1 MNGSR
6 RKRGNEDYV
15 FVDGRAVRADEVVQ
29 IDLRDAS
36 GGSDTVVPGQGEV
49 VAAPGEKEAR
59 RGKRAQASAADAGA
73 DASPDV
79 TMPERPA
86 ESAMRR
92 GMRGLRTNDA
102 FSLTPEAQ
110 AGEVPFET
118 SKQLMQEDRH
128 ALHVRYLIFGLIL
141 IAIVI
146 MTMCMSFTRIGTWYS
161 PMDVIM
167 SIGSWFR
174 LMAVQ
179 IFNPEMYSR
188 EFLDVSAALPCYT
201 DCITSIQA
209 VIRYLICGAML
220 AVSGMLFQNTFRN
233 PIAAPSM
240 LGISNGMNFALL
252 ILVLQFGYAATQHVN
267 LYYLYSFIGGIAVL
281 ILVILGGN
289 WISGKGRFNTV
300 NMILMGTVISQLLGV
315 ILTYA
320 QGFMLSEDDWEA
332 YYLLQNA
339 AVNTGGTETYILLFV
354 GAIVA
359 ILPIFLFRF
368 RFNLISFSDDESRL
382 LGVNPNRMRVIAL
395 GCGSIMLLVAQ
406 LVVGQVAMMS
416 LIIPFIVRSIF
427 GSEFRKQLGGNLIMG
442 ALVMVVCGDI
452 GTLVMFDNV
461 SVGVGAVVQI
471 VAIPL
476 FIWILAIQQ
485 RSWE

>member
-15 FVDGRAVRADEVVQ
+15 FVDGRAMRADEVVQ

-36 GGSDTVVPGQGEV
+36 GGSDTIVPGQGEV
-49 VAAPGEKEAR
+49 VAAPGEREAK
-59 RGKRAQASAADAGA
+59 RGQRAQASADAT
-73 DASPDV
+73 SEV
-79 TMPERPA
+79 TTPERPA
-86 ESAMRR
+86 DSAMRR
-92 GMRGLRTNDA
+92 GMRGLRNDDA
-102 FSLTPEAQ
+102 LGLTPEAQ

-118 SKQLMQEDRH
+118 STQLMQEDRH
-128 ALHVRYLIFGLIL
+128 TLHVKYLICGLIL
-141 IAIVI
+141 IAVVIVS
-146 MTMCMSFTRIGTWYS
+146 MCMSFTRIGTWHS
-161 PMDVIM
+161 PVDVIM
-167 SIGSWFR
+167 SIGAWFR
-174 LMAVQ
+174 LTAVQ
-179 IFNPEMYSR
+179 ISNPAMYSN
-188 EFLDVSAALPCYT
+188 EFLDVSSAMPYYT
-201 DCITSIQA
+201 DCISAIWIA
-209 VIRYLICGAML
+209 IKYIICGAML

-252 ILVLQFGYAATQHVN
+252 ILVLQFGYAAVQHVG
-267 LYYLYSFIGGIAVL
+267 LYYIYSAIGGIAVL

-320 QGFMLSEDDWEA
+320 QGFLLSEDDWEA

-339 AVNTGGTETYILLFV
+339 TGGVEGIYTYVTLFV

-416 LIIPFIVRSIF
+416 LIIPFIVRSVF
-427 GSEFRKQLGGNLIMG
+427 GSEFRKQLGGNLLIG
-442 ALVMVVCGDI
+442 ALVMVVCGDV
-452 GTLVMFDNV
+452 GTLIMFDNV

-471 VAIPL
+471 VAIPM